1 MKKILLVGSI
11 IALMAII
18 SSCFLINTDR
28 FENSDIFATTRNGVL
43 EISAKNTYSGIE
55 ISLKGE
61 CDEDLIETPSDL
73 LRIVSYKSGKTI
85 IAITRPGANLVK
97 DDRLLSIAGNFKS
110 IKDVSIES
118 FTFLL
123 EEEIVPSA
131 TIPLPDGISVVDSWI
146 EENSSGYFIIHAK
159 NIQDIGGSEITVN
172 YDQTKISIDT
182 MRGTDGVEALNSYSG
197 GLLIV
202 NNSENTLSLTSAFTE
217 KPGKNI
223 DSVDIYKIFVN
234 TSAFG
239 ITEIQLSGEERN
251 PNTEIIPVELTNGV
265 IKIGGPRLLG
275 DFDESGKVALVD
287 FINFAH
293 NYGTSL
299 EDSKYN
305 QIFDIAPAEDYYT
318 ESWAGIY
325 DKCYPDGSVGL
336 VDFIIFA
343 RNYGKSKP
351 GEMNTPPAV
360 PSDP

>member
-1 MKKILLVGSI
+1 M
-11 IALMAII
+11 
-18 SSCFLINTDR
+18 
-28 FENSDIFATTRNGVL
+28 
-43 EISAKNTYSGIE
+43 
-55 ISLKGE
+55 
-61 CDEDLIETPSDL
+61 
-73 LRIVSYKSGKTI
+73 
-85 IAITRPGANLVK
+85 
-97 DDRLLSIAGNFKS
+97 
-110 IKDVSIES
+110 
-118 FTFLL
+118 
-123 EEEIVPSA
+123 
-131 TIPLPDGISVVDSWI
+131 
-146 EENSSGYFIIHAK
+146 
-159 NIQDIGGSEITVN
+159 
-172 YDQTKISIDT
+172 
-182 MRGTDGVEALNSYSG
+182 
-197 GLLIV
+197 
-202 NNSENTLSLTSAFTE
+202 TSAFTE

-223 DSVDIYKIFVN
+223 DSEDIYKIFVN

-239 ITEIQLSGEERN
+239 ITEIQLSGEVRN

-360 PSDP
+360 PSDPQPSEGATNVEIPVLLSWNCSDADGDNLVYDLYFGILDAPTLYASNIEAKSHVIDSLQLGTTYFWKVAAKDDNGEITEGPVEFHNSSGRRDNVC